1 MLGEIINLL
10 ENIMGCFTSNVTLL
24 QYLEKQPIE
33 ETIQFLGTSLKLC
46 GMYVRLC
53 FKCAT
58 MFKIRNY
65 CGCRRFGPLYV
76 HISTAVYIGYNLT
89 DS

>member
-1 MLGEIINLL
+1 MERTMLGEIVNLL

-46 GMYVRLC
+46 GMYVR
-53 FKCAT
+53 
-58 MFKIRNY
+58 
-65 CGCRRFGPLYV
+65 
-76 HISTAVYIGYNLT
+76 
-89 DS
+89 